1 MKIIVV
7 DDNMNIGDLLTEI
20 LVQKG
25 YDATFFSKPTS
36 AFTNMQTVRYDVA
49 LLDVQMPEMDG
60 FDLCRLIK
68 SSEITKHTRVIFV
81 SNYTANEYTSKAASV
96 GAEGY
101 IDKCQQPDAVIR
113 EIEKVLSKLPPI
125 PPQQ

>member
-25 YDATFFSKPTS
+25 YDATFFYKPTQ
-36 AFTNMQTVRYDVA
+36 AYANMQTMKYDVA

-60 FDLCRLIK
+60 FDLCKLIK
-68 SSEITKHTRVIFV
+68 SNEITKDTRVIFV
-81 SNYTANEYTSKAASV
+81 SNYTANEYTSRAASV

-113 EIEKVLSKLPPI
+113 EIEKVLSRIAPLQPN
-125 PPQQ
+125 Q

>member
-1 MKIIVV
+1 VKIIVV

-25 YDATFFSKPTS
+25 YDATFFCKPT
-36 AFTNMQTVRYDVA
+36 AAYANMQTVKYDVA

-68 SSEITKHTRVIFV
+68 SNELTKQTRVIFV
-81 SNYTANEYTSKAASV
+81 SNYTANEYTAKAARV

-101 IDKCQQPDAVIR
+101 IDKCQQPEAVIR
-113 EIEKVLSKLPPI
+113 EIEKVLSKLPPN
-125 PPQQ
+125 Q

>member
-1 MKIIVV
+1 MKLIVV

-25 YDATFFSKPTS
+25 YDATFFYKPTEALRS
-36 AFTNMQTVRYDVA
+36 MKSVKYDVA

-60 FDLCRLIK
+60 FELCKLIK
-68 SSEITKHTRVIFV
+68 ADEATKDTRVIFV
-81 SNYTANEYTSKAASV
+81 SNYTSNDYTSKAANV

-101 IDKCQQPDAVIR
+101 IDKCQQPEAVIR
-113 EIEKVLSKLPPI
+113 DIEKVLSKLPPI
-125 PPQQ
+125 N